1 MKKRYEALFILDIK
15 GKDEA
20 ATEIID
26 RLRGEFQKEGA
37 AVEQVQKL
45 EKRQFTYVAGK
56 LDSGFYANFII
67 ECEPA
72 LLPKLKTKFDLD
84 RDVYRQS
91 YSRAPKKVEKAPKP
105 E

>member
-20 ATEIID
+20 ANDIID
-26 RLRGEFQKEGA
+26 RLKEEFQKEGA
-37 AVEQVQKL
+37 AVETVQKMD
-45 EKRQFTYVAGK
+45 KRQFTYVAGK

-67 ECEPA
+67 ECEPEV
-72 LLPKLKTKFDLD
+72 LGKLKTKFDLD

-91 YSRAPKKVEKAPKP
+91 YSKAPKKVERAAKP
-105 E
+105 A